1 MTEFEQELA
10 YLLVAALELED
21 IRPEDIDPQ
30 APLFRE
36 GLGLDSIDAL
46 EIALAVSQHYGV
58 QLQADAAG
66 DREAFTSLAALAQF
80 ITAHRTTAA

>member
-1 MTEFEQELA
+1 MTESERKLA
-10 YLLVAALELED
+10 ELLVTTLELED

-58 QLQADAAG
+58 QLKADDTAN
-66 DREAFTSLAALAQF
+66 REAFASLAALAQF
-80 ITAHRTTAA
+80 ISTHRTTAA